1 MTEQLELVLLMAF
14 VVSVAALLISGMV
27 LLALRLAA
35 PRAASDRAHG
45 TETPL
50 GPWREVMSNQD
61 TSTRAGEASFAETRK
76 WNS

>member
-14 VVSVAALLISGMV
+14 VVSVTALLISGMV

-35 PRAASDRAHG
+35 PRAARDRTNG

-50 GPWREVMSNQD
+50 GPWREVMNDQD
-61 TSTRAGEASFAETRK
+61 TSTRAGEASSAKRRK